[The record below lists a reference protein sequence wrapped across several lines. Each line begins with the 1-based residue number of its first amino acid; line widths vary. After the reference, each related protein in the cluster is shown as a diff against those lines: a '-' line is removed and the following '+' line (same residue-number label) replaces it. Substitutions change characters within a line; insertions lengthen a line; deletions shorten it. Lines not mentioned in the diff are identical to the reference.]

1 MFLASGCEILFL
13 VTFQEFSMNGTEG
26 VSDEVCFQLQVVT
39 ESVFDKVHATTSR
52 EGFYDAG
59 VVLASLFDGV

>member
-1 MFLASGCEILFL
+1 
-13 VTFQEFSMNGTEG
+13 MNGTEG

-52 EGFYDAG
+52 EGFYDGG